1 MDILASK
8 RQERMVIETML
19 TEINTASGP
28 NQGEA
33 AIIGAE
39 EAALNK
45 DGKMTGVKGHGVE
58 PLREKRKDNQKRK
71 IRDGHA
77 RDVCVAQ

>member
-19 TEINTASGP
+19 TEIITASGP
-28 NQGEA
+28 NQGEV

-39 EAALNK
+39 EAALNE
-45 DGKMTGVKGHGVE
+45 DGKMTGVKGHRVE
-58 PLREKRKDNQKRK
+58 PRSRE
-71 IRDGHA
+71 
-77 RDVCVAQ
+77 